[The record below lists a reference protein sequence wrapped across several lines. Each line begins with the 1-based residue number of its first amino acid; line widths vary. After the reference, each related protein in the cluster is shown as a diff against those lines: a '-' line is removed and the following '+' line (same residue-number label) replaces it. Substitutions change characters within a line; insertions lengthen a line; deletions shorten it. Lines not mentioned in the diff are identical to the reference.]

1 MKKIGYFLDINWNL
15 KKKFSKD
22 ISSNHLDKIYK
33 TAIDN
38 GCYGGK
44 LLGAGGGGFFLFIC
58 EKKHQKKVINKFING
73 KKINFNFENSGVE
86 TCFLN

>member
-44 LLGAGGGGFFLFIC
+44 LLGAGGGGFFIYLR
-58 EKKHQKKVINKFING
+58 KKHQKSYK
-73 KKINFNFENSGVE
+73 
-86 TCFLN
+86 